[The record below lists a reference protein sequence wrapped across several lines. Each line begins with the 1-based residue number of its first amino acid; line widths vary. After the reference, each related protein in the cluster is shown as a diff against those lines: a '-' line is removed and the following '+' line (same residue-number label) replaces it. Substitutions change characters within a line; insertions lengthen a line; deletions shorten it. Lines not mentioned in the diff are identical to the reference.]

1 MPVHQT
7 TSTEDPTPTDW
18 TRAEDLP
25 LVRRIGSFAF
35 VVTAYFFYA
44 WSFNTVDI
52 LRPYIAADM
61 NLGIQDVSYI
71 YTAQSLGALI
81 GAIINAQLA
90 DRFGRRNA
98 LFVVMIC
105 FGLSLAA
112 GAIVINYEQLIAQR
126 FFLGYFTGS
135 MFPIAVGLYPGLFE
149 QRRRGM
155 LAGILLCSYNLAVMV
170 QGEAGRY
177 FLDRDWKI
185 LLWVGLIPVALAP
198 LAFLFVPND
207 RKLIPWGGHSGGTLR
222 KLPFTE
228 LFHGRFR
235 LITLLVIGMTGL
247 NFFAYQ
253 AFAGWHTTYLKETLR
268 LDGDAIGQL
277 VSATFLGGLIGSIS
291 WGMIADRIG
300 RRGNAIGFI
309 VAAALIILYLTI
321 PMDVGTRRIAI
332 FFYGFFVS
340 VSVIWGPWLAELYP
354 THLRST
360 AASLFNYGRIV
371 SFAAPPLTAVLSTKI
386 GLPAT
391 MAIGAPCFILA
402 AIVWWRLPETLE
414 RRATPAQ

>member
-1 MPVHQT
+1 MPL
-7 TSTEDPTPTDW
+7 
-18 TRAEDLP
+18 A
-25 LVRRIGSFAF
+25 RRVGSFAF
-35 VVTAYFFYA
+35 ILTAYFFYA

-52 LRPYIAADM
+52 LRPYIADDM
-61 NLGIQDVSYI
+61 GIGIQDVSYI

-98 LFVVMIC
+98 LFIVMIC

-112 GAIVINYEQLIAQR
+112 GALVVDYQQLLLQR
-126 FFLGYFTGS
+126 FALGYFTGS

-177 FLDRDWKI
+177 FLDRDWKV

-207 RKLIPWGGHSGGTLR
+207 KKLIPWGGHSGGTLR

-228 LFHGRFR
+228 LFHSTYRKQ
-235 LITLLVIGMTGL
+235 TLLIIGMTGL

-253 AFAGWHTTYLKETLR
+253 AFNGWHTTFLKDTLKF
-268 LDGDAIGQL
+268 DGDAIGQL
-277 VSATFLGGLIGSIS
+277 VSATFFGGLIGSIS
-291 WGMIADRIG
+291 WGLIADRLG
-300 RRGNAIGFI
+300 RRANAVSFF
-309 VAAALIILYLTI
+309 VAAALIIFYLTV
-321 PMDVGTRRIAI
+321 PMDVGARRIAI

-340 VSVIWGPWLAELYP
+340 ASVIWGPWLAELYP

-371 SFAAPPLTAVLSTKI
+371 SFAAPPITAALSTSM
-386 GLPAT
+386 GLPLT
-391 MAIGAPCFILA
+391 MAIGAPCFVLA
-402 AIVWWRLPETLE
+402 AIVWLRLPETLE
-414 RRATPAQ
+414 PRRAAS